1 MQKSATATT
10 QSPLATPPLDHV
22 PIEPEYTARPI
33 SFSLI
38 MAAFFAG
45 IVGLIAALL
54 AGPAL

>member
-1 MQKSATATT
+1 MSKPANMQWD
-10 QSPLATPPLDHV
+10 SPTRPHLDHV
-22 PIEPEYTARPI
+22 PVEPEYTARPI
-33 SFSLI
+33 SLSLI

>member
-1 MQKSATATT
+1 MTTTTKSPWAA
-10 QSPLATPPLDHV
+10 PPLDHV
-22 PIEPEYTARPI
+22 PVEPEYTARPI

-38 MAAFFAG
+38 MAAFVAG